1 MAEDLSFQLSKNVY
15 SDEEKDLIGHTRL
28 ILDLP
33 ALAGLIKESG
43 ESVVKVVVTEFSKF
57 LFAVR
62 GIPIRSLEQIPEAEL
77 RRQFSDELSG
87 LSDVTADMSVD
98 TVYNLAPKELLQ
110 MLFDPKKKLYI
121 GIEMV
126 MQALAVSSVKVS
138 CESC

>member
-1 MAEDLSFQLSKNVY
+1 
-15 SDEEKDLIGHTRL
+15 
-28 ILDLP
+28 
-33 ALAGLIKESG
+33 
-43 ESVVKVVVTEFSKF
+43 
-57 LFAVR
+57 
-62 GIPIRSLEQIPEAEL
+62 
-77 RRQFSDELSG
+77 
-87 LSDVTADMSVD
+87 MSVD